1 MYYRLPPLEEPTLH
15 GGWFNSL
22 IRTWIEACFHP
33 VDFFESVGRGYRLNE
48 PLIFGMIIG
57 WLNGFA
63 TALISFAI
71 RLPLLALLQA
81 TGSEGTAQMIFT
93 VISEAV
99 WIFIMLFLGWLFA
112 LIGILVSSLILHL
125 FLFIVGGAKKGL
137 VMTIRTMGY
146 VYAGQIFSI
155 VPLIGWIVAPIYVI
169 VLEIIGLA
177 RAHEIEYW
185 RSALAVFLPIIL
197 VCCCV
202 FSSFAYLV
210 AILGALAGK
219 TTYSL

>member
-1 MYYRLPPLEEPTLH
+1 MHYNLPPLEEPTQH

-22 IRTWIEACFHP
+22 IRTWVEACFHP
-33 VDFFESVGRGYRLNE
+33 IDFFNSVGRSDRLHE
-48 PLIFGMIIG
+48 PLIFGSIVG
-57 WLNGFA
+57 WLSGFA
-63 TALISFAI
+63 TALVSFAF

-81 TGSEGTAQMIFT
+81 MGGEGTAQTAFS
-93 VISEAV
+93 VFSEAV
-99 WIFIMLFLGWLFA
+99 WVFIMLLFGWLFA
-112 LIGILVSSLILHL
+112 LVGILVSSVILHI

-146 VYAGQIFSI
+146 ACAANVFSI
-155 VPLIGWIVAPIYVI
+155 VPLIGGVVAFIYCL

-177 RAHEIEYW
+177 RSHEVEYW

-202 FSSFAYLV
+202 FSSLAYLV
-210 AILGALAGK
+210 AILGTLAGK
-219 TTYSL
+219 QTYSL